1 MTTITLKNIPTD
13 LYDLIKANARRNRR
27 SINSE
32 ILFQLE
38 KAIKVKKI
46 NVDNYLTKLE
56 LLHNNLSLPELNDDI
71 LNQAR
76 NEGRP

>member
-13 LYDLIKANARRNRR
+13 LYDLIKAHARRNRR

-32 ILFQLE
+32 IIFQLE
-38 KAIKVKKI
+38 KAINVKKI
-46 NVDNYLTKLE
+46 NVDEYLTKVE
-56 LLHNNLSLPELNDDI
+56 LLHNSLSLPALNDDI

-76 NEGRP
+76 NDGRP